1 MLMRSLITATAPHAP
16 RGHRL
21 RRGARGF
28 TLLELLISLAIIA
41 GLVALTA
48 SSFTE
53 VAQTRLMTA
62 SNKLAVT
69 LRHCFGYSVSHGK
82 YLRVVLDL
90 DQERYWVESSD
101 KPIFINAKKRLE
113 GEDPNALTEEE
124 REKIEEAKEEGRK
137 IQERARF
144 SADRLIP
151 EVKLDNNVQ
160 LYSVYTTNQEDTF
173 TTGKAYI
180 HFFPSGF
187 AEPALVVIGLGD
199 NAEEDGAYSLSLAP
213 LTGKVKQSI
222 GIADPGRY
230 FGEPEKVEEEG
241 R

>member
-1 MLMRSLITATAPHAP
+1 MRPPITAKNIRAERGRSL
-16 RGHRL
+16 HRE
-21 RRGARGF
+21 AQGF

-41 GLVALTA
+41 GLVALAA

-53 VAQTRLMTA
+53 VAQTRLMSS
-62 SNKLAVT
+62 SNKLATT
-69 LRHCFGYSVSHGK
+69 LRHCFSYSVSHGK

-90 DQERYWVESSD
+90 DQARYWVESSD
-101 KPIFINAKKRLE
+101 RPIFISAKKRLE

-124 REKIEEAKEEGRK
+124 REEIEEAKEEGRP

-144 SADRLIP
+144 SADKLVS
-151 EVKLDNNVQ
+151 EVKLKDGVR
-160 LYSVYTTNQEDTF
+160 LHSVYTTNQDDTF

-187 AEPALVVIGLGD
+187 AEPALVVLGLGD
-199 NAEEDGAYSLSLAP
+199 NPEEDGAYSLSLAP
-213 LTGKVKQSI
+213 LTGKVKQSV
-222 GIADPGRY
+222 GIIEPGRY

>member
-1 MLMRSLITATAPHAP
+1 
-16 RGHRL
+16 
-21 RRGARGF
+21 
-28 TLLELLISLAIIA
+28 LLELLISLAIVA
-41 GLVALTA
+41 GLVALTS

-53 VAQTRLMTA
+53 VAQTRLMSA

-69 LRHCFGYSVSHGK
+69 LRHCFGYAVSHGK

-90 DQERYWVESSD
+90 DQERYWVESSER
-101 KPIFINAKKRLE
+101 PIFISAQKRLE

-124 REKIEEAKEEGRK
+124 REKQEEAREEGRPVK
-137 IQERARF
+137 ERARF
-144 SADRLIP
+144 TADRLIK
-151 EVKLDNNVQ
+151 EVKLEDGVQ
-160 LYSVYTTNQEDTF
+160 LYSVFTTNQEDTF

-187 AEPALVVIGLGD
+187 AEPALIVVGLGE
-199 NAEEDGAYSLSLAP
+199 NADEDGAYSLSLAP

-222 GIADPGRY
+222 GIVEPGRY